1 MDLILIAGMPATGKS
16 TVAKKLK
23 EAFGYPILE
32 KDEIKEALFDTVG
45 YRDLAAKRQLDR
57 AATAVLMQT
66 AEGLLKSGCSLIL
79 VNNFESAMSGKV
91 QDLIDGCG
99 CRAVMMFLDGDPD
112 VLHARYVERDS
123 KKVRHLGHT
132 FIDRYPPEP
141 GDVLGL
147 PMTREYFRDRF
158 EKEGMAD
165 FKLNAPR
172 ILVDAT
178 YPEKIEIEELVKE
191 IRSKLEEV

>member
-23 EAFGYPILE
+23 EHFGYPILE
-32 KDEIKEALFDTVG
+32 KDEIKEALFDTIG
-45 YRDLAAKRQLDR
+45 YRNLPEKRQLDR

-79 VNNFESAMSGKV
+79 VNNFESAMSGQV
-91 QDLIDGCG
+91 QGMIDRCG
-99 CRAVMMFLDGDPD
+99 CRTVMMFLDGDPD
-112 VLHARYVERDS
+112 ILHARYVERDS
-123 KKVRHLGHT
+123 QKVRHPGHT

-141 GDVLGL
+141 GDVLDL

-165 FKLNAPR
+165 FELSAPR

-178 YPEKIEIEELVKE
+178 YPEKIGIDALVKE
-191 IRSKLEEV
+191 VRSKLEEV